1 LFPRRNRRCAANG
14 FTSRFRSEPTVIR
27 R

>member
-1 LFPRRNRRCAANG
+1 LFPRRNRQCAANG
-14 FTSRFRSEPTVIR
+14 FTSCFRREPTATR

>member
-14 FTSRFRSEPTVIR
+14 FTSRFRSGPTVIR